1 MSKEGA
7 KLVARNRKARH
18 EYEILETWEAGL
30 VLLGSEVKSL
40 REGSASLSDS
50 FARIEN
56 GEAWLYNMHIGPYG
70 PAGPEA
76 HEFKRR
82 RKLLL
87 NRREIRRLIGQVE
100 QAGLTLIPLELYFR
114 GGVAKIKLALVRGKK
129 HRDKREDIKR
139 REAEREIGRARK
151 YR

>member
-1 MSKEGA
+1 MSKEGV
-7 KLVARNRKARH
+7 KVVARNRKAHH
-18 EYEILETWEAGL
+18 EYQILETWETGL

-40 REGSASLSDS
+40 REGNASLSDS
-50 FARIEN
+50 YARVEN

-70 PAGPEA
+70 PSGPDA

-87 NRREIRRLIGQVE
+87 HRREIRRLIGNVE
-100 QAGLTLIPLELYFR
+100 QAGLTLIPLEVYFR
-114 GGVAKIKLALVRGKK
+114 HGYAKLKLALAKGKR

-139 REAEREIGRARK
+139 READREIERAAK

>member
-1 MSKEGA
+1 MSKEGV
-7 KLVARNRKARH
+7 KVVARNRKAHH
-18 EYEILETWEAGL
+18 EYQILETWEAGL

-40 REGSASLSDS
+40 REGNASLSDS
-50 FARIEN
+50 YARVEN

-70 PAGPEA
+70 PSGPDA

-87 NRREIRRLIGQVE
+87 HRREIRRLIGSVE
-100 QAGLTLIPLELYFR
+100 QAGLTLIPLEVYFR
-114 GGVAKIKLALVRGKK
+114 HGYAKLKLALAKGKR
-129 HRDKREDIKR
+129 HRDKREDIKQ
-139 REAEREIGRARK
+139 REAEREIERAGK